1 MNTRKNDILDEAL
14 DAWRSESVDETLS
27 GAART
32 ALFDE
37 VRAMGEGREAA
48 FIPSLTRAWRW
59 AFLGAVPVLAI
70 ASVLIVAT
78 DRHPSTPTVA
88 RLSATKVDGQVV
100 FTLANGRANHVVHR
114 SSDPQGLD
122 HATAVKMA
130 GNRYTDE
137 TTGGPNLVFYRID

>member
-1 MNTRKNDILDEAL
+1 MEPRNDDILDQAVA
-14 DAWRSESVDETLS
+14 DWQAQSQDESLS

-48 FIPSLTRAWRW
+48 FIPALTRAWRW

-70 ASVLIVAT
+70 ASVLFVAT
-78 DRHPSTPTVA
+78 DRHPSTVA
-88 RLSATKVDGQVV
+88 RLSAAKVDGQVV
-100 FTLANGRANHVVHR
+100 FTLANGRHDHVVHR

-122 HATAVKMA
+122 NASAVKMA
-130 GNRYTDE
+130 GNRFTDE
-137 TTGGPNLVFYRID
+137 ATGGPNLVFYRID